1 MDYGLITIKL
11 ITGFIG
17 LWLMTRVL
25 GKKEISQLTPFD
37 FVSSLMLSELV
48 GNTVYQ
54 KDVHYGQLLFGLAVW
69 FILSYLFE
77 KVTQYARRTRGP
89 LEGTPSILI
98 HNGKVDMREMKKNR
112 LDFEQLRM
120 MLRQKD
126 IFSLREVAYAIFETN
141 GSLSVLKNADF
152 EAVQK
157 QDLDLD
163 SDPSCLTYNL
173 LEDGD
178 YNDDKLQQIGKDRK
192 WLAAML
198 KEKGFS
204 DPGKLAYVE
213 WEEGK
218 GLYIL
223 QHNREGQ
230 AGSGRL
236 QKAEG

>member
-1 MDYGLITIKL
+1 
-11 ITGFIG
+11 
-17 LWLMTRVL
+17 
-25 GKKEISQLTPFD
+25 
-37 FVSSLMLSELV
+37 
-48 GNTVYQ
+48 
-54 KDVHYGQLLFGLAVW
+54 
-69 FILSYLFE
+69 
-77 KVTQYARRTRGP
+77 
-89 LEGTPSILI
+89 
-98 HNGKVDMREMKKNR
+98 MREMKKNR

-163 SDPSCLTYNL
+163 TDPSGLTYNL

-178 YNDDKLQQIGKDRK
+178 YNDDKLQQIGRDRK

-230 AGSGRL
+230 TGSGRL